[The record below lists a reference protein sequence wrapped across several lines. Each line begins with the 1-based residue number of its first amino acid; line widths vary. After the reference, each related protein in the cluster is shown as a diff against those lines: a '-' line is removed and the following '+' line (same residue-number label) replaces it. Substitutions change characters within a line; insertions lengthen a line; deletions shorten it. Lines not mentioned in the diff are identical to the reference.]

1 MTLTLDDGTV
11 LELTHINTKRFML
24 VAKNPVSGMEDM
36 LYEEETQEIGE
47 GFKQLHYKSILIN
60 GRYYAFKT
68 KSQ

>member
-24 VAKNPVSGMEDM
+24 VAKELIPGMDEM
-36 LYEEETQEIGE
+36 LYEVDTQDIGG

-60 GRYYAFKT
+60 GRYYAFKL
-68 KSQ
+68 KA